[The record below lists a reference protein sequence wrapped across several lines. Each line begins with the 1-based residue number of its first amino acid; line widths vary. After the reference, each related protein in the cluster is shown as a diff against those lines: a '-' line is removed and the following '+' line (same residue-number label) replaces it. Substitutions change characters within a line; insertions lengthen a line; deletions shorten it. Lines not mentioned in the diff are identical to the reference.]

1 MSASTTATTTLLRRT
16 IRSSPTARA
25 LLRTP
30 VLRRAIGAGRAARLL
45 RPTSHFLAR
54 ELKAEA
60 AGRYVIRGTG
70 QIVYLRHGSRD
81 VEIFN
86 EIFSPGRMSYEPP
99 AQISAALSALGPL
112 RIGDLGGNIGLFGV
126 YALGRWDVQTLRS
139 FEPDPANVALL
150 RATLTANDSGRH
162 WEIEP
167 TAVST
172 QAGTASFEAGMH
184 SESRLAATSLETDR
198 ARQSTFAA
206 DPESD
211 RAKNYRATVD
221 KAVYGRGGASAAKT
235 IEVAVLDL
243 FSQPPFDLL
252 KIDIEGAEW
261 PILADR
267 RLASYPARAIVLEW
281 HRRMCPALDPRLHAR
296 QMLATAGYEVLG
308 DEPDGTPASGQ
319 VLGDE
324 SSGTPTNGLMW
335 GLRQD

>member
-1 MSASTTATTTLLRRT
+1 VSTSTTATTTLLRRT
-16 IRSSPTARA
+16 IQSSPTARA

-45 RPTSHFLAR
+45 RPTGHFLAR

-60 AGRYVIRGTG
+60 MGRYAIRGTG
-70 QIVYLRHGSRD
+70 QIVHLRHGSRD

-126 YALGRWDVQTLRS
+126 YALRRWDIQTLHS

-150 RATLTANDSGRH
+150 RATLAANDTGQR
-162 WEIEP
+162 WELEP
-167 TAVST
+167 TAIST

-184 SESRLAATSLETDR
+184 SESRLAVVSLETDR

-206 DPESD
+206 DSESD
-211 RAKNYRATVD
+211 HAKHDRATVD
-221 KAVYGRGGASAAKT
+221 KAVYGRGGTSAART
-235 IEVAVLDL
+235 IEVTVVDL
-243 FSQPPFDLL
+243 FLQPPFDLL

-281 HRRMCPALDPRLHAR
+281 HRRMCPAFDPQLHAR
-296 QMLATAGYEVLG
+296 QLLATAGYEVLG
-308 DEPDGTPASGQ
+308 DEPSGTPA
-319 VLGDE
+319 
-324 SSGTPTNGLMW
+324 NGLMW